1 MHYSEMSK
9 KELQSLK
16 IKLEEE
22 YKVFQEKGLKLNM
35 SRGTPSTAQL
45 DLSMEML
52 DALKSDTVPK
62 SENGTDCRN
71 YGVLDGIDEAKNLF
85 KNMLGVSSNDEI
97 IIGNN
102 ASLNLMYD
110 TITKAY
116 VFGLPESDKPWGK
129 YDEVKFLCP
138 VPGYDRHFAICQS
151 LGIKMINIPMLE
163 TGPDMDM
170 VEKLVSED
178 ETIKGIWCVPKYS
191 NPDGITYSDETVKR
205 FASLNPKAK
214 DFRIFWDNAYSIHDL
229 TDTPDK
235 LLNILEMCKK
245 NGKENLVFIFG
256 STAKV
261 SFAGAGIAM
270 MGGSKANMDYIRSLL
285 KIQTIGSDKLN
296 QLRHVKFFKDFDG
309 IKAHMQK
316 HRAIIEP
323 KFNTVLTTLQKEIAP
338 CGIGTWHKPNGGY
351 FISFN
356 SMNGCA
362 KRIVSL
368 CKEAGVILTPAGAT
382 FPYGMDPDDKNIR
395 IAPTFP
401 PVSELQTAINLF
413 CVCVKLASVEK
424 LLG

>member
-1 MHYSEMSK
+1 MHYSDLNRQQLE
-9 KELQSLK
+9 ELK
-16 IKLEEE
+16 IKLEGE
-22 YKVFQEKGLKLNM
+22 YKAYQDKGLKLNM
-35 SRGTPSTAQL
+35 SRGTPSNQQL
-45 DLSMEML
+45 DLSMGL
-52 DALKSDTVPK
+52 LNVLPADTVPK

-71 YGVLDGIDEAKNLF
+71 YGVLDGIDEAKELF
-85 KNMLGVSSNDEI
+85 RNMLGVSKDEI
-97 IIGNN
+97 IIGGN

-110 TITKAY
+110 TVAKALI
-116 VFGLPESDKPWGK
+116 FGLPGGKKPWGK
-129 YDEVKFLCP
+129 NDEIKFLCP

-151 LGIKMINIPMLE
+151 FGIKMINIPMLE

-205 FASLNPKAK
+205 FANLKPKVD

-229 TDTPDK
+229 TDTPDR
-235 LLNILEMCKK
+235 LLNILDECKK
-245 NGKENLVFIFG
+245 VGSEDMVFIFG
-256 STAKV
+256 STAKI

-270 MGGSKANMDYIRSLL
+270 IGGSKTNIDYIRNLM
-285 KIQTIGSDKLN
+285 KIQTIGSDKMN
-296 QLRHVKFFKDFDG
+296 QLRHVRFFKDFDG
-309 IKAHMQK
+309 IKAQMQK
-316 HRAIIEP
+316 HRAIIAP
-323 KFNTVLTTLQKEIAP
+323 KFETVLETLEKEIAP
-338 CGIGTWHKPNGGY
+338 AGIGTWHKPHGGY

-362 KRIVSL
+362 KRIVAL
-368 CKEAGVILTPAGAT
+368 CKDAGVLLTPAGAT
-382 FPYGMDPDDKNIR
+382 YPYGIDPDDKNIR